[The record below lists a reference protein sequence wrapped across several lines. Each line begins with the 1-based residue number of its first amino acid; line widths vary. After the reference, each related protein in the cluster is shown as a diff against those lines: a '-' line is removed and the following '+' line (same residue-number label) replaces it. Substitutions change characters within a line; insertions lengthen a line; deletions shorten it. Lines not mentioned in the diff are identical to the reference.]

1 MKCIKKILKIMLI
14 LLLVL
19 TIGGI
24 GFGYATYQ
32 HTINTYPI
40 EETVTTLQNNEYYT
54 SFDQIS
60 PTFLDAI
67 VAIED
72 HRFYKHGAVDF
83 IGLGR
88 ALITNFVSGDIEQGG
103 STITQQLAKNLF
115 LDKTQ
120 TLERKIKE
128 MFLAYELERLYTKE
142 EILELYVNAIYYGDG
157 NTGIAM
163 ASQNY
168 FNKAPKDLTFNE
180 ATLLAGLP
188 QAPSAYALSSHYDA
202 ALKRQSKVITALVAF
217 SDDYNH
223 LSDAHTP

>member
-1 MKCIKKILKIMLI
+1 MKKILKVMLAI
-14 LLLVL
+14 LLIS

-24 GFGYATYQ
+24 SFTYSAYQ
-32 HTINTYPI
+32 HTIDAYPI
-40 EETVTTLQNNEYYT
+40 EETVATLQNNAYYT
-54 SFDQIS
+54 PFDQIS

-88 ALITNFVSGDIEQGG
+88 ALITNFISGDIEQGG

-128 MFLAYELERLYTKE
+128 MFLAYRLERLYTKE
-142 EILELYVNAIYYGDG
+142 EVLEMYVNAIYYGDG
-157 NTGIAM
+157 NTGIGM
-163 ASQNY
+163 ASENY
-168 FNKAPKDLTFNE
+168 FNKSPKDLTFDE

-188 QAPSAYALSSHYDA
+188 QAPSLYALSTHYDA
-202 ALKRQSKVITALVAF
+202 ALKRQSQVIAALVAF
-217 SDDYNH
+217 LDD
-223 LSDAHTP
+223 

>member
-1 MKCIKKILKIMLI
+1 MHCMKKILKVMLAI
-14 LLLVL
+14 LLIS

-24 GFGYATYQ
+24 SFTYSAYQ
-32 HTINTYPI
+32 HTIDAYPI
-40 EETVTTLQNNEYYT
+40 EETVATLQNNAYYT
-54 SFDQIS
+54 PFDQIS

-88 ALITNFVSGDIEQGG
+88 ALITNFISGDIEQGG

-128 MFLAYELERLYTKE
+128 MFLAYRLERLYTKE
-142 EILELYVNAIYYGDG
+142 EVLEMYVNAIYYGDG
-157 NTGIAM
+157 NTGIGM
-163 ASQNY
+163 ASENY
-168 FNKAPKDLTFNE
+168 FNKSPKDLTFDE

-188 QAPSAYALSSHYDA
+188 QAPSLYALSTHYDA
-202 ALKRQSKVITALVAF
+202 ALKRQSQVIAALVAF
-217 SDDYNH
+217 LDD
-223 LSDAHTP
+223 

>member
-1 MKCIKKILKIMLI
+1 MLAI
-14 LLLVL
+14 LLIS

-24 GFGYATYQ
+24 SFTYSAYQ
-32 HTINTYPI
+32 HTIDAYPI
-40 EETVTTLQNNEYYT
+40 EETVATLQNNAYYT
-54 SFDQIS
+54 PFDQIS

-88 ALITNFVSGDIEQGG
+88 ALITNFISGDIEQGG

-128 MFLAYELERLYTKE
+128 MFLAYRLERLYTKE
-142 EILELYVNAIYYGDG
+142 EVLEMYVNAIYYGDG
-157 NTGIAM
+157 NTGIGM
-163 ASQNY
+163 ASENY
-168 FNKAPKDLTFNE
+168 FNKSPKDLTFDE

-188 QAPSAYALSSHYDA
+188 QAPSLYALSTHYDA
-202 ALKRQSKVITALVAF
+202 ALKRQSQVIAALVAF
-217 SDDYNH
+217 LDD
-223 LSDAHTP
+223 

>member
-1 MKCIKKILKIMLI
+1 MHCIKKILKMMLI

-19 TIGGI
+19 IIGGI
-24 GFGYATYQ
+24 GFGYTAYQ
-32 HTINTYPI
+32 HTINAYPI
-40 EETVTTLQNNEYYT
+40 EETVATLQNNPYYT

-88 ALITNFVSGDIEQGG
+88 ALITNFISGDIEQGG

-128 MFLAYELERLYTKE
+128 VFLAYKLERLYSKE
-142 EILELYVNAIYYGDG
+142 EILEMYVNAIYYGDG

-163 ASQNY
+163 ASENY
-168 FNKAPKDLTFNE
+168 FNKSPKDLSFNE

-188 QAPSAYALSSHYDA
+188 QAPSLYALSSHYDA
-202 ALKRQSKVITALVAF
+202 ALKRQSQVIAALVAF
-217 SDDYNH
+217 LDD
-223 LSDAHTP
+223 